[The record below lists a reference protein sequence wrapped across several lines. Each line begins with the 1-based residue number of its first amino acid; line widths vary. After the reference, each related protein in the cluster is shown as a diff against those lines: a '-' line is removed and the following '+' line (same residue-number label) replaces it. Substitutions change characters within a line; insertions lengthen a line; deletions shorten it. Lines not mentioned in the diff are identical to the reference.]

1 MAKASEHGRIIASA
15 AKAALAPLGCLRRGQ
30 SRIWQDDHRYWAINV
45 EFQPSGWSKGSY
57 LNIHVAWLWAITH
70 GYQYSYRAGS
80 FIPFETAEQFTPLIA
95 ELAATAAVEV
105 QRVRERF
112 RSFDDILNH
121 IQVSATR
128 KPDFWDHLDAAIAH
142 ALVGNTAVGREH
154 FKQIAIWNAAGS
166 IWRTE
171 AKENALILA
180 TLLDRPIDFRL
191 AVVANIARRRRLM
204 RLPPDSHC
212 LDELD
217 SIARP

>member
-105 QRVRERF
+105 QRVRERDSDRLMTF
-112 RSFDDILNH
+112 STIYKSAPRVSQTSGIISMPLSSTLS
-121 IQVSATR
+121 SAT
-128 KPDFWDHLDAAIAH
+128 PQLH
-142 ALVGNTAVGREH
+142 ANT
-154 FKQIAIWNAAGS
+154 S
-166 IWRTE
+166 S
-171 AKENALILA
+171 
-180 TLLDRPIDFRL
+180 RL
-191 AVVANIARRRRLM
+191 QYGM
-204 RLPPDSHC
+204 RQEVSGGLRQKKTH
-212 LDELD
+212 
-217 SIARP
+217 

>member
-1 MAKASEHGRIIASA
+1 
-15 AKAALAPLGCLRRGQ
+15 
-30 SRIWQDDHRYWAINV
+30 
-45 EFQPSGWSKGSY
+45 
-57 LNIHVAWLWAITH
+57 
-70 GYQYSYRAGS
+70 
-80 FIPFETAEQFTPLIA
+80 LIA

-142 ALVGNTAVGREH
+142 ALVGNTV
-154 FKQIAIWNAAGS
+154 AGS
-166 IWRTE
+166 TWRTE
-171 AKENALILA
+171 AKENALRLA
-180 TLLDRPIDFRL
+180 TLLERPADFRL

-217 SIARP
+217 STARP